1 MSDISSSSDTST
13 ASTINTNG
21 SSPTKPAS
29 EFLRIEKC
37 LKIALCNVHFV
48 YANLCNFLF
57 VVDKNNLRL
66 NLDPVFPS
74 ITDGDGVIGVP
85 EVAVPVVEKPVKA
98 SSVSEIKI
106 PPPSASSN
114 KNMNLSGSSTMRPNL
129 MLSEGAA
136 RLPTSV
142 STSQM

>member
-1 MSDISSSSDTST
+1 MSDLSSSSDTST

-29 EFLRIEKC
+29 EFSRMEIFMHKSGLCC
-37 LKIALCNVHFV
+37 LHFV
-48 YANLCNFLF
+48 WDANLCNFLF
-57 VVDKNNLRL
+57 IVDKNNLRL
-66 NLDPVFPS
+66 NLEPVFPS
-74 ITDGDGVIGVP
+74 IDGDGDAG
-85 EVAVPVVEKPVKA
+85 VAVPVVEKPVKA

-106 PPPSASSN
+106 PPPSASSH